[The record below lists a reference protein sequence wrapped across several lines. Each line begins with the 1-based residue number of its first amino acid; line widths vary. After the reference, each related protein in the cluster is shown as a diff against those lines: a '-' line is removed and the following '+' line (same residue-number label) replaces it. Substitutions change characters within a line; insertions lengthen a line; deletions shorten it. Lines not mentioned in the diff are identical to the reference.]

1 MLLKKIRKWLFF
13 LLYCFVAKHLPVS
26 CNPGGRLGKH
36 LRYLCSRNL
45 LKKCGTEVNVESGAD
60 FLFGDTIEIG
70 NRSGIGVDA
79 WIRAEL
85 VIGND
90 VMMGPGVIIYGR
102 YHNYERIDIPMNK
115 QGMGDYS
122 PVIIEDD
129 VWIGARAIILKGVTI
144 GKGSII
150 GAGSV
155 VTKSVAPYAI
165 VAGNPSRVIGKRL

>member
-13 LLYCFVAKHLPVS
+13 LLYYFVAKQLPVS
-26 CNPGGRLGKH
+26 CYPGGRLSKR
-36 LRYLCSRNL
+36 LRYICSRIL
-45 LKKCGTEVNVESGAD
+45 FKKCGADVNVERGAD

-85 VIGND
+85 VVGND
-90 VMMGPGVIIYGR
+90 VMMGPGVVIYGR

-122 PVIIEDD
+122 PINIEDD
-129 VWIGARAIILKGVTI
+129 VWIGARAIVLKGVTI

-155 VTKSVAPYAI
+155 VTKNVEPYSV
-165 VAGNPSRVIGKRL
+165 VAGNPARVIGMRL